1 VAGALSYVLTWLTGL
16 IFYLIED
23 DDFVQFHGM
32 QAIGYGVAVVVGWIL
47 MGILSVILTAIL
59 GPFQAPAIMGP
70 LWLLYQLGI
79 LAGIVFLAYK
89 AYNNEWFKLPVIGDF
104 AEKKATQPSG
114 GAAAGG
120 YNQGPQG
127 AQGGQYGGQG
137 AQHGGHGGQGGQPGG
152 QGGQHGGQGG
162 RGGQHGGQGGQPG
175 GQGGQ
180 HGGQGGQ
187 GGRQDGQGGQR
198 GGQNN

>member
-137 AQHGGHGGQGGQPGG
+137 GRGAQHGGHGGQGGQPGG
-152 QGGQHGGQGG
+152 QGGQHGAQGA
-162 RGGQHGGQGGQPG
+162 QHGGQGGRQD